1 MTAFIEKFGIFM
13 EFPIQDIGLVLIS
26 SLVFIYSCRIFL
38 WVNPK
43 FNRIYISVGLTLL
56 TILLR
61 LGFLYI
67 YNNKLFFLVVWV
79 YCVCLVLLVFILIF
93 MKVAPTFMKQFFS
106 SRKVTVL
113 TTYLDL
119 YIIAS
124 ITAAELHV
132 DAYKNNLLS
141 RKDPLVRVSSILWP
155 YGAIILVL
163 LSNIDFILDYHYL
176 SLGVSLAERPFPYLF
191 FMNGVFSIILGLDLL
206 LNYLKLERGFET
218 VDENWDQKIREV
230 AHRYVP
236 LTNPIP
242 EDFGGGVPKVRT
254 VESVAEYFS
263 NTPGG
268 RRFIVRTFYAAIA
281 LGIGAAVGG
290 LVYRTSKLPEL
301 HEQEMVLKKAE
312 AEAQEAF
319 AEQSRAAARAH
330 EAAARN
336 HEAAVRTQEQLAQ
349 ESRVRQQYLERKM
362 LEKFNK

>member
-1 MTAFIEKFGIFM
+1 MTAFIEKFGILM

-56 TILLR
+56 SILLR

-79 YCVCLVLLVFILIF
+79 YCICIVLLIFILIF
-93 MKVAPTFMKQFFS
+93 MKVTPTFMKQFFS
-106 SRKVTVL
+106 SRKITVL

-124 ITAAELHV
+124 ITAAELHI
-132 DAYKNNLLS
+132 DAYKNNLLK
-141 RKDPLVRVSSILWP
+141 RKDPIVRVSSILWP
-155 YGAIILVL
+155 YGAIIVAVF
-163 LSNIDFILDYHYL
+163 SNIDFILDYHYL
-176 SLGVSLAERPFPYLF
+176 SLGIPPSQRPFADLSLIPDVLA
-191 FMNGVFSIILGLDLL
+191 ILLGLDLL

-242 EDFGGGVPKVRT
+242 EEFGGGIPKVRT
-254 VESVAEYFS
+254 VENVAEYFS

-268 RRFIVRTFYAAIA
+268 RRWIVRTFYGIIAIGVAAF
-281 LGIGAAVGG
+281 VGG
-290 LVYRTSKLPEL
+290 IVYKTSKLPEL
-301 HEQEMVLKKAE
+301 HEQEMVLKKAAARAEE
-312 AEAQEAF
+312 ATVRAQEATV
-319 AEQSRAAARAH
+319 RAQ
-330 EAAARN
+330 
-336 HEAAVRTQEQLAQ
+336 EAAVRAQEQLAQ
-349 ESRVRQQYLERKM
+349 ESRLRQQYLERKM
-362 LEKFNK
+362 LEKINK